1 VVKIATFLSTT
12 ESIESDFSPVIINI
26 SKTALLDTNFG
37 LHFLGFYLTKM
48 LHFWNLKKPYQCR
61 YCNICFNN
69 SSTSVRHEQIH
80 IKGKSSK
87 EVTSQLSIFS
97 CWICQEELSSQ
108 ELLLEHYDNNMRPE

>member
-1 VVKIATFLSTT
+1 MKPYQCKYCEKCFKKSSSCKRH
-12 ESIESDFSPVIINI
+12 EI
-26 SKTALLDTNFG
+26 SHSG
-37 LHFLGFYLTKM
+37 E
-48 LHFWNLKKPYQCR
+48 KPYQCR

-87 EVTSQLSIFS
+87 EVTSQFSIFS

>member
-1 VVKIATFLSTT
+1 
-12 ESIESDFSPVIINI
+12 
-26 SKTALLDTNFG
+26 
-37 LHFLGFYLTKM
+37 M
-48 LHFWNLKKPYQCR
+48 
-61 YCNICFNN
+61 
-69 SSTSVRHEQIH
+69 RHEQIH